1 MYTALQYIV
10 EVNLVMW
17 MDMGKCLYVK
27 SSFLCYL
34 KCVYVSVQCVCVF
47 LLINKGGVFV
57 CLF

>member
-27 SSFLCYL
+27 SSFLCDL
-34 KCVYVSVQCVCVF
+34 KCVYVSVQCVS
-47 LLINKGGVFV
+47 ID
-57 CLF
+57 